1 MSWGKGRIWFN
12 GKFVDW
18 KDAQVHLMTH
28 ALHYGSS
35 VFEGIRCYNTK
46 KGPAIFRLD
55 EHVKRLLGSAKIYRM
70 TDERINLK
78 TLRQVCIDVVRE
90 NKFQSCYIR
99 PIIWRGYGGIGLNP
113 FNCPIEI
120 AVAAWEWGAYLG
132 KDALEKGVNVR
143 VASWNRAA
151 PNTYPTLAKAGG
163 NYINSQLVKM
173 EAVLDGYDEGIVLD
187 SNGYV
192 SEGSGENLFVV
203 KDGGIFTPPSSAA
216 ILPGITRH
224 SVIQIARDLGYEVV
238 KKQVPREALYIAD
251 ELFFT
256 GTAAEVT
263 PIASVDKIPVGE
275 GKRGPITARIQEYF
289 FEVVAATREDKF
301 GWLTFV

>member
-1 MSWGKGRIWFN
+1 
-12 GKFVDW
+12 
-18 KDAQVHLMTH
+18 
-28 ALHYGSS
+28 
-35 VFEGIRCYNTK
+35 
-46 KGPAIFRLD
+46 
-55 EHVKRLLGSAKIYRM
+55 M

-120 AVAAWEWGAYLG
+120 AVAAWEWGSYLG

-151 PNTYPTLAKAGG
+151 PNTFPTLAKAGG

-187 SNGYV
+187 SSGYV
-192 SEGSGENLFVV
+192 SEGSGENLFVI

-224 SVIQIARDLGYEVV
+224 SVIQIARELGYEVV

-263 PIASVDKIPVGE
+263 PIASVDKISIGE

>member
-1 MSWGKGRIWFN
+1 
-12 GKFVDW
+12 
-18 KDAQVHLMTH
+18 
-28 ALHYGSS
+28 
-35 VFEGIRCYNTK
+35 
-46 KGPAIFRLD
+46 
-55 EHVKRLLGSAKIYRM
+55 M

-120 AVAAWEWGAYLG
+120 AVAAWEWGSYLG

-143 VASWNRAA
+143 VASWHRAA
-151 PNTYPTLAKAGG
+151 PNTFPTLAKAGG

-187 SNGYV
+187 SSGYV
-192 SEGSGENLFVV
+192 SEGSGENLFVI
-203 KDGGIFTPPSSAA
+203 KDGGVFTPPSSAA

-224 SVIQIARDLGYEVV
+224 SVIQIARELGYEVV

-289 FEVVAATREDKF
+289 FEVVAASREDKF